1 MTGVDIP
8 INRNS
13 LLSAHWRHHFR
24 KVFLSFGTNASF
36 AHRKHHFLKKMLGTN
51 TYLPI
56 GFTTFSRM
64 EDCVTDGIGRFRL
77 CVNYWHRHHRFPFGL

>member
-1 MTGVDIP
+1 
-8 INRNS
+8 
-13 LLSAHWRHHFR
+13 
-24 KVFLSFGTNASF
+24 
-36 AHRKHHFLKKMLGTN
+36 MLRTN